1 MIPCFLCEL
10 HKAVNTSLNHEL
22 HCATLA
28 LGADPTKAEASGM
41 SKNALR
47 SLGIGVD
54 KLDSNERAHRMA
66 LAKRVLA
73 KVKPLKAFGEIEL
86 LPGLGPH
93 AGSPAGEQ
101 LVLTIPDKTLTS
113 VSEKIVRGCEYKL
126 NGGAYIEHPFKVKI
140 YFVHDKC
147 VFR

>member
-113 VSEKIVRGCEYKL
+113 VSEKIVRGCE
-126 NGGAYIEHPFKVKI
+126 
-140 YFVHDKC
+140 
-147 VFR
+147 